1 MRETIVAKRTKQGA
15 IKMNQLVTETETTKV
30 LADPPRQSEKKTAT
44 VIVFFLVA
52 AAAPFIG
59 TATFGIYTRNQWT
72 GAVQQRTNEAVRML
86 VEVVHPEKSTGMI
99 HLQLPG
105 QTMPYTDAPI
115 FAQTSGYLKKW
126 YFDIGAKVKAGDVL
140 AEIDTPE
147 VDQQLAQAQAQ
158 LKLAQAA
165 FDLAE
170 ITYKRYQDLFKT
182 RVISAQDFDT
192 AADNYAGAGSTVV
205 ADQAAVGGLQAL
217 EDFKIIHAP
226 FDGIVTARNTDI
238 GAYIPLGS
246 GTQLFRMAAT
256 SRLRVYVTVPQ
267 ALSSLIRVGEQ
278 AELTVDQFPGRKF
291 PAKVVGTAGAI
302 SSDAKRLPTELEVP
316 NPTGELSSGSYVQI
330 TLDIPIDDRG
340 IIIPAETL
348 LFPST
353 QPAVAVVHAD
363 GKVAIQSVT
372 VIHDLGTKL
381 QVFGDISE
389 SDQLIKNPSPDLASG
404 AVVTVVNPPQ
414 R

>member
-1 MRETIVAKRTKQGA
+1 
-15 IKMNQLVTETETTKV
+15 MNRLVSETETTKV
-30 LADPPRQSEKKTAT
+30 LADPPRPPEKKSAT

-52 AAAPFIG
+52 AGALFIAIAA
-59 TATFGIYTRNQWT
+59 FGIYTRNQWT
-72 GAVQQRTNEAVRML
+72 GTVQQRTNAAARML

-105 QTMPYTDAPI
+105 QTMPYTDSPI

-126 YFDIGAKVKAGDVL
+126 YFDIGTKVKAGDVL

-147 VDQQLAQAQAQ
+147 VDQKLAQAQAQ

-205 ADQAAVGGLQAL
+205 ADQAQVGRLQAL
-217 EDFKIIHAP
+217 EDFKILRAP

-238 GAYIPLGS
+238 GDYIAAGS
-246 GTQLFRMAAT
+246 GTQLFRMAAI

-267 ALSSLIRVGEQ
+267 ALSALIQVGEQ

-291 PAKVVGTAGAI
+291 PARVVGTAGAI
-302 SSDAKRLPTELEVP
+302 SSDAKRLLTELEVP

-348 LFPST
+348 LFPSG

-363 GKVAIQSVT
+363 GKVPIQSVT
-372 VIHDLGTKL
+372 VIRDLGTKL
-381 QVFGDISE
+381 QVSGDISE
-389 SDQLIKNPSPDLASG
+389 SDQLIKNPSPNLTSG
-404 AVVTVVNPPQ
+404 AVVTVVKPTQ
-414 R
+414 RYNQ

>member
-1 MRETIVAKRTKQGA
+1 MRETTVGKRTKQGT
-15 IKMNQLVTETETTKV
+15 IKMDQLITQTETAKV
-30 LADPPRQSEKKTAT
+30 LAEPPRKPKEGATTA
-44 VIVFFLVA
+44 IVSFLIA
-52 AAAPFIG
+52 AGALFIAIAA
-59 TATFGIYTRNQWT
+59 FGIYTRNQWT
-72 GAVQQRTNEAVRML
+72 GAVQQRTNEEARMV
-86 VEVVHPEKSTGMI
+86 VEVVHPEKSTGII

-126 YFDIGAKVKAGDVL
+126 YFDIGTKVKAGDVL

-170 ITYKRYQDLFKT
+170 VTYKRYQDLFKT

-205 ADQAAVGGLQAL
+205 ADQAQVGRLQAL
-217 EDFKIIHAP
+217 EDFKILRAP

-238 GAYIPLGS
+238 GDYIAAGS

-267 ALSSLIRVGEQ
+267 ALSSLIQVGEQ

-291 PAKVVGTAGAI
+291 PAQVVSTAGAI
-302 SSDAKRLPTELEVP
+302 SSDAKRLLTELEVP
-316 NPTGELSSGSYVQI
+316 NPIGELSSGSYVQI

-348 LFPST
+348 LFRST

-381 QVFGDISE
+381 QVSGDISE
-389 SDQLIKNPSPDLASG
+389 SDQLIRNPSPDLASG
-404 AVVTVVNPPQ
+404 AVVTLVKPSQ
-414 R
+414 K

>member
-1 MRETIVAKRTKQGA
+1 
-15 IKMNQLVTETETTKV
+15 MNQLVTETETTKV
-30 LADPPRQSEKKTAT
+30 LADPPRQPEQKSTI

-52 AAAPFIG
+52 AAALFIG
-59 TATFGIYTRNQWT
+59 VATFGIYTRNQWT
-72 GAVQQRTNEAVRML
+72 GAVQQRTNEAARML
-86 VEVVHPEKSTGMI
+86 VEVAHPEKSTGMI

-126 YFDIGAKVKAGDVL
+126 YFDIGTKVKAGDVL

-170 ITYKRYQDLFKT
+170 VTYQRAQDLFKT
-182 RVISAQDFDT
+182 RVISAQEFDT
-192 AADNYAGAGSTVV
+192 ATDNYAGAGSTVV
-205 ADQAAVGGLQAL
+205 ADQAQVGRLQAL
-217 EDFKIIHAP
+217 EDFKILRAP
-226 FDGIVTARNTDI
+226 FDGIVTARNTDL
-238 GAYIPLGS
+238 GDYIAAGS
-246 GTQLFRMAAT
+246 GTQLFRLAAT

-267 ALSSLIRVGEQ
+267 ALSSLIRAGEQ

-291 PAKVVGTAGAI
+291 PAQVVSTAGAI
-302 SSDAKRLPTELEVP
+302 SSDAKRLLTELEVP
-316 NPTGELSSGSYVQI
+316 NPTGELSSGTYVQI

-372 VIHDLGTKL
+372 VIHDLGTGL
-381 QVFGDISE
+381 QVSGNISE
-389 SDQLIKNPSPDLASG
+389 SDQLIRNPSPDLASG
-404 AVVTVVNPPQ
+404 AVVTLVKPPQ
-414 R
+414 K

>member
-1 MRETIVAKRTKQGA
+1 
-15 IKMNQLVTETETTKV
+15 MNQPVNQIETTKV
-30 LADPPRQSEKKTAT
+30 LADPPRPKTKTTA
-44 VIVFFLVA
+44 VIAFFLVA
-52 AAAPFIG
+52 AGALFAGIAA
-59 TATFGIYTRNQWT
+59 FGVYTRNQWT
-72 GAVQQRTNEAVRML
+72 GAVQQRTNEAARML

-126 YFDIGAKVKAGDVL
+126 YFDIGTKVKAGDVL

-170 ITYKRYQDLFKT
+170 VTYKRAQDLFKT
-182 RVISAQDFDT
+182 RVIAAQEFDT

-205 ADQAAVGGLQAL
+205 ADQAQVGRLQAL
-217 EDFKIIHAP
+217 EDFKILRAP

-238 GAYIPLGS
+238 GAYIPAGS

-267 ALSSLIRVGEQ
+267 ALSSLIQVG
-278 AELTVDQFPGRKF
+278 
-291 PAKVVGTAGAI
+291 
-302 SSDAKRLPTELEVP
+302 
-316 NPTGELSSGSYVQI
+316 
-330 TLDIPIDDRG
+330 
-340 IIIPAETL
+340 
-348 LFPST
+348 
-353 QPAVAVVHAD
+353 
-363 GKVAIQSVT
+363 
-372 VIHDLGTKL
+372 
-381 QVFGDISE
+381 
-389 SDQLIKNPSPDLASG
+389 
-404 AVVTVVNPPQ
+404 
-414 R
+414 

>member
-1 MRETIVAKRTKQGA
+1 
-15 IKMNQLVTETETTKV
+15 MNQLVTETETTKV
-30 LADPPRQSEKKTAT
+30 LADPSRQPEKKGAT

-52 AAAPFIG
+52 AAALFIG
-59 TATFGIYTRNQWT
+59 IATFGIYTRNQWT
-72 GAVQQRTNEAVRML
+72 GAVQQRTNEAARLL
-86 VEVVHPEKSTGMI
+86 VEVAPPEKSTGMI
-99 HLQLPG
+99 DLQLPG

-126 YFDIGAKVKAGDVL
+126 YFDIGAKVKAGEVL

-158 LKLAQAA
+158 LKLARAA

-170 ITYKRYQDLFKT
+170 VTYQRAQDLFKT
-182 RVISAQDFDT
+182 RVISAQEFDT
-192 AADNYAGAGSTVV
+192 ATDNYAGAGSTVV
-205 ADQAAVGGLQAL
+205 ADQAQVGRLQAL
-217 EDFKIIHAP
+217 EDFKILHAP
-226 FDGIVTARNTDI
+226 FDGIVTARNTDL
-238 GAYIPLGS
+238 GDYIPAGS

-267 ALSSLIRVGEQ
+267 ALSALIRVGEQ

-291 PAKVVGTAGAI
+291 PAQVVGTAGAI
-302 SSDAKRLPTELEVP
+302 SSDAKRLLTELEVP

-340 IIIPAETL
+340 VIIPAETL
-348 LFPST
+348 LFPSG
-353 QPAVAVVHAD
+353 QPAVAVVRAD
-363 GKVAIQSVT
+363 HKVAIQSVT
-372 VIHDLGTKL
+372 VIRDLGTRL
-381 QVFGDISE
+381 QVSADISE
-389 SDQLIKNPSPDLASG
+389 SDQLIRNPSPDLASG
-404 AVVTVVNPPQ
+404 AVVTVVKPPP

>member
-1 MRETIVAKRTKQGA
+1 
-15 IKMNQLVTETETTKV
+15 MNQLVNETETTKI
-30 LADPPRQSEKKTAT
+30 LADPPRQPEKRGAT

-52 AAAPFIG
+52 AGALFIAIAA
-59 TATFGIYTRNQWT
+59 FGIYTRNQWT
-72 GAVQQRTNEAVRML
+72 GAVQQRTNEEARLL
-86 VEVVHPEKSTGMI
+86 VEVEYPEKSTGMLR
-99 HLQLPG
+99 LQLPG

-115 FAQTSGYLKKW
+115 FAQTSGYLQKW
-126 YFDIGAKVKAGDVL
+126 YFDIGTKVKAGDVL

-158 LKLAQAA
+158 LKFAQAA
-165 FDLAE
+165 SDLAE
-170 ITYKRYQDLFKT
+170 VTYKRAQDLFKT
-182 RVISAQDFDT
+182 RVISAQEFDT
-192 AADNYAGAGSTVV
+192 VADNYAGAGSTVV
-205 ADQAAVGGLQAL
+205 ADQAAVGRLQAL
-217 EDFKIIHAP
+217 EDFKILRAP

-238 GAYIPLGS
+238 GDYIPAGS
-246 GTQLFRMAAT
+246 GTQLFRLAAT

-267 ALSSLIRVGEQ
+267 ALSSLIRAGEQ

-291 PAKVVGTAGAI
+291 PAHVVSTAGAI
-302 SSDAKRLPTELEVP
+302 SSDAKRLLTELEVP

-381 QVFGDISE
+381 QVSGDISE
-389 SDQLIKNPSPDLASG
+389 SDRLIRNPSPDLASG
-404 AVVTVVNPPQ
+404 AVVTPVKPPKK
-414 R
+414 